1 MFRKPKTRNLRQR
14 QKDDEA
20 DGKSAEIAAAP
31 SEFAEPPVQ
40 PPPPKSTPLLSFD
53 EPEADTN
60 FVRRKSRAAESA
72 ERLQRH
78 LKKRERNRVPEPPP
92 DEEAKPTTEDVI
104 TLDEDD
110 ETNGAVGRPRKPVNL
125 EILDEE
131 IVVRRRK
138 SISIGDD
145 EPIVIDEEETRV
157 QATTIEIS
165 DAKTVYEARKMREQM
180 RATGAGVRPAIPL
193 AENTASVEDRHAQRS
208 RLVREDENDLSDEEN
223 PNFITSKDLLYNEE
237 LRRRDEQLEA
247 LHVEQ
252 GDSDDEAA
260 AGSGDDDWEA
270 EQIRRAVSRRK
281 VAELK
286 DERQT
291 HIRSFYNQETIAP
304 IDGDRIVDESMDI
317 EVVPQAN
324 QASAFIDANGRL
336 KRAQKYESMAELVEK
351 LRIGISNRH
360 ESIRTKEH
368 QIEQHTQYIADNRES
383 IAKMTEANAR
393 LERNFQLFQEIRFFV
408 SNVLNCLNE
417 KVPEIN
423 EIETAMFELWR
434 TRADDLARRRAESR
448 TPRRFGHGRHS
459 QGEWDDAAEE
469 SVLPQTFAESTA
481 RILERAATIFEDT
494 ANEYCDVGLIVRRFV
509 DWQQTDPQ
517 SFADAFIAECLPKIL
532 GPFVRIDLLD
542 WNPLL
547 PPKEEHREL
556 SSMLWYQ
563 EILRLGFNNEGIDP
577 NDPFVVN
584 LIPDCVEKIV
594 LPKLTKLVA
603 EQWDPHSSVQT
614 ERLVA
619 QIDRFV
625 RTFVTV
631 GPKSRFFAKLLNA
644 IRTRAQEALQGEREV
659 PEHLRSIVAE
669 IHRPQPPQSDPNDMA
684 ALMAQAK
691 SIMK

>member
-31 SEFAEPPVQ
+31 SESAESVVQ

-60 FVRRKSRAAESA
+60 FVRRKSRASEQA

-78 LKKRERNRVPEPPP
+78 LKKRERNRAPEPPP
-92 DEEAKPTTEDVI
+92 DEDAKPKAEDVI
-104 TLDEDD
+104 TLEEDD
-110 ETNGAVGRPRKPVNL
+110 ETNG
-125 EILDEE
+125 
-131 IVVRRRK
+131 
-138 SISIGDD
+138 
-145 EPIVIDEEETRV
+145 T
-157 QATTIEIS
+157 
-165 DAKTVYEARKMREQM
+165 
-180 RATGAGVRPAIPL
+180 
-193 AENTASVEDRHAQRS
+193 NTASVEDRHAQRS

-291 HIRSFYNQETIAP
+291 HIRSFYTQETIAP

-336 KRAQKYESMAELVEK
+336 KRAQKYDSMAELVEK

-434 TRADDLARRRAESR
+434 TRADDLARRRAEFR
-448 TPRRFGHGRHS
+448 TPRRFGHGHRA
-459 QGEWDDAAEE
+459 QGGWDDAAEE
-469 SVLPQTFAESTA
+469 SVLPQTFGDSTA
-481 RILERAATIFEDT
+481 KILERAATIFEDT

-547 PPKEEHREL
+547 PKKGEL

-603 EQWDPHSSVQT
+603 EQWDPHSSAQT
-614 ERLVA
+614 ERLRA

-631 GPKSRFFAKLLNA
+631 GPKSRLFAKLLNA
-644 IRTRAQEALQGEREV
+644 IRTRAQEALQGEREI

-669 IHRPQPPQSDPNDMA
+669 INRPQPPPSDPNDMA